1 MHREF
6 LQLPISPGKKAYFCS
21 DQHFGAP
28 TPEASLPR
36 EKMFLQWLDDISADC
51 QYLFLMGDL
60 FDFWHD
66 WKYVVPRGYIR
77 LLGKLALMHDA
88 GVQIFYFVGNHD
100 LWAKDYFQ
108 KEIGAE
114 VFRSKQF
121 FQIGQKRFLLAHGDG
136 LGPGDKGYKRL
147 KKLFTN
153 PLAQW
158 GFRWLHPD
166 LALRLATYLSTR
178 NKMISG
184 EEDVHFL
191 GEEKEYL
198 IQYSYRKIK
207 EQPLDYLI
215 FGHRH
220 LPMVLPLRGS
230 TASYVN
236 LGDWISYFTF
246 GEFDGENFS
255 LMAYDSEYGGK
266 PFIKN

>member
-1 MHREF
+1 MKESPVR
-6 LQLPISPGKKAYFCS
+6 LSLLPGKKAYFCS

-28 TPEASLPR
+28 TPEQSLPR
-36 EKMFLQWLDDISADC
+36 EKIFLQWLNDITPDC

-66 WKYVVPRGYIR
+66 WRYVVPRGYTRI
-77 LLGKLALMHDA
+77 LGKLAALHDS
-88 GVQIFYFVGNHD
+88 GIEIFYFVGNHD
-100 LWAKDYFQ
+100 LWAKDYFE
-108 KEIGAE
+108 KEIGAV
-114 VFRSKQF
+114 VFREKQYF
-121 FQIGQKRFLLAHGDG
+121 HIDGKSFLLAHGDG

-166 LALRLATYLSTR
+166 LSLKLATYLSTR

-198 IQYSYRKIK
+198 IQYAYRKIG

-220 LPMVLPLRGS
+220 LPMILPLKDS
-230 TASYVN
+230 SAQYIN
-236 LGDWISYFTF
+236 LGDWISYFSF
-246 GEFDGENFS
+246 GEFDGREFSLKYYENFS
-255 LMAYDSEYGGK
+255 SE
-266 PFIKN
+266 